1 MGQNRHIAGS
11 HQIEEEGFEVRR
23 HRMMRR
29 LDQHVARIGE
39 RNQLSGAQ
47 AGHEI
52 LTHMHIGP
60 MHQTQ
65 RDGFSLK
72 ALLQRRDRLP
82 DRRSG
87 IMVKAW

>member
-1 MGQNRHIAGS
+1 
-11 HQIEEEGFEVRR
+11 
-23 HRMMRR
+23 MMRR

-39 RNQLSGAQ
+39 RNQLPGAQ
-47 AGHEI
+47 AGHEVRA
-52 LTHMHIGP
+52 HMHVGA
-60 MHQTQ
+60 MHQAQ

-82 DRRSG
+82 DPRSG